1 MALDLDDLGDDV
13 LQFLTDRHL
22 ASLTVLRA
30 NGTPHVAPVGFT
42 YDPAARL
49 ARIITWEGAHKV
61 RHVEASGRGAVC
73 QIDGGRWLTLEGSI
87 RVVREPEAVAI
98 AVAAYGERYSPAK
111 DRDDRVA
118 LEISVER
125 MMGRA

>member
-30 NGTPHVAPVGFT
+30 TGTPHVAPVGFS
-42 YDPAARL
+42 YDPAAKL
-49 ARIITWEGAHKV
+49 ARIITWAGAHKV
-61 RHVEASGRGAVC
+61 RHAEASGRAAVC
-73 QIDGGRWLTLEGSI
+73 QIDGGRWLTLEGTI
-87 RVVREPEAVAI
+87 RVVRDAASVAVA
-98 AVAAYGERYSPAK
+98 VAGYTARYSSPRE
-111 DRDDRVA
+111 RDDRVA
-118 LEISVER
+118 LELTVER